1 MTVKNTQTKEEYNK
15 EINEAIG
22 RVQNGQFVSNE
33 DAIKEIEEI
42 TTEEVTKIN
51 KPVLF
56 LDHDGVICLSTEW
69 GSRFKNKEG
78 LDSAFDRFN
87 DKAIK
92 VLNQIIEETDC
103 EIVISSDW
111 RFHAPLEQMQELYR
125 IRGIKKVPIGY
136 TTTGLDW
143 KKFIGIYPDNE
154 LEATRSFEIL
164 NWLKNHPEVTKW
176 VAVDDLDM
184 NERYGEI
191 TGNFKYGLKNFV
203 HTPRSKEGIKQCGIK
218 EKIIK
223 FLK

>member
-1 MTVKNTQTKEEYNK
+1 MKTDKNTYNK
-15 EINEAIG
+15 EIDEAVE
-22 RVQNGQFVSNE
+22 RVNNGQFVSNE
-33 DAIKEIEEI
+33 EVMKEIDNLF
-42 TTEEVTKIN
+42 V
-51 KPVLF
+51 KPILF
-56 LDHDGVICLSTEW
+56 LDHDGVVCLSTEW

-78 LDSAFDRFN
+78 LDSVFDRFN

-103 EIVISSDW
+103 EIVVSSDW

-125 IRGIKKVPIGY
+125 IRGIKKVPIDY
-136 TTTGLDW
+136 TRSGLDL
-143 KKFIGIYPDNE
+143 KQFMSMGIHRNNE

-164 NWLKNHPEVTKW
+164 DWLKAHPEVTKW

-184 NERYGEI
+184 KERYGDI
-191 TGNFKYGLKNFV
+191 SGNFLYGLKNFV
-203 HTPRSKEGIKQCGIK
+203 HTPRSNEGIKQSGIK

>member
-1 MTVKNTQTKEEYNK
+1 MKTDKNTYNK
-15 EINEAIG
+15 EIDEAVE
-22 RVQNGQFVSNE
+22 RVNNGQFVSNE
-33 DAIKEIEEI
+33 EVMKEIDNLF
-42 TTEEVTKIN
+42 V
-51 KPVLF
+51 KPILF
-56 LDHDGVICLSTEW
+56 LDHDGVVCLSTEW

-78 LDSAFDRFN
+78 LDSVFDRFN

-103 EIVISSDW
+103 EIVVSSDW

-125 IRGIKKVPIGY
+125 IRGIKKVPIDY
-136 TTTGLDW
+136 TRSGLDL
-143 KKFIGIYPDNE
+143 KQFMSMGIHRNNE

-164 NWLKNHPEVTKW
+164 DWLKAHPEVTKW

-184 NERYGEI
+184 KERYGDI
-191 TGNFKYGLKNFV
+191 SGNFLYGLKNFV
-203 HTPRSKEGIKQCGIK
+203 HTPRSSEGIKQSGIK

>member
-1 MTVKNTQTKEEYNK
+1 MKTDKKTYNK
-15 EINEAIG
+15 EIDEAVE
-22 RVQNGQFVSNE
+22 RVNNGQFVSNE
-33 DAIKEIEEI
+33 EVMEEI
-42 TTEEVTKIN
+42 DNLFV
-51 KPVLF
+51 KPVIF

-69 GSRFKNKEG
+69 GSRLKNKEG
-78 LDSAFDRFN
+78 LDSVFDRFN

-143 KKFIGIYPDNE
+143 KQFMTITPNNE

-164 NWLKNHPEVTKW
+164 NWLEAHPEVTKW

-184 NERYGEI
+184 KEQYGGI
-191 TGNFKYGLKNFV
+191 DGKFKYGLTNFV
-203 HTPRSKEGIKQCGIK
+203 HTPRSSEGIKQSGVK